1 MRNFGLGKLE
11 ERKASNEQL
20 VPGLNVDLP
29 SNAFDADG
37 DLNLLAFIPIE
48 LQGTIESVLKLT
60 TAILLV
66 AFILAGVRCLY
77 PNSHALS
84 MFLSDIVRM
93 SQLRVVNHACVAL
106 SVHSLQTYKQFRWPS
121 RGMLTRLR
129 RREACLSRSR
139 TSFKTSSNPTSLQL
153 GKHLKESLPN
163 KRLQ

>member
-1 MRNFGLGKLE
+1 MAQQERQAEILRNFGLGKLE

-29 SNAFDADG
+29 SDAFDADG

-77 PNSHALS
+77 HNS
-84 MFLSDIVRM
+84 
-93 SQLRVVNHACVAL
+93 
-106 SVHSLQTYKQFRWPS
+106 
-121 RGMLTRLR
+121 
-129 RREACLSRSR
+129 
-139 TSFKTSSNPTSLQL
+139 
-153 GKHLKESLPN
+153 
-163 KRLQ
+163 